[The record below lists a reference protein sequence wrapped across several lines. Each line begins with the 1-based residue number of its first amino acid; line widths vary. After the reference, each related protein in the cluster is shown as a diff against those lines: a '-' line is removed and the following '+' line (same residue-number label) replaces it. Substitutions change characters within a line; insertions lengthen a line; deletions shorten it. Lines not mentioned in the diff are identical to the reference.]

1 MELYNMQG
9 IAHRIKKLKQEQDTV
24 ILAHYYVDGAVQEIA
39 DYVGDSYYLS
49 KMAAESPCKTIL
61 FCGVEFMGESA
72 KILSPQKTV
81 IMADVEA
88 DCPMAHMVTPQD
100 VQKVKAEYD
109 DLAVVCYIN
118 STAEIKAYSD
128 VCVTSSNAEKI
139 VKALPQKHIFFIP
152 DGNLGRN
159 IAVNMPEKHFIFHT
173 GYCHVHQDITA
184 QHVLDAL
191 ALHPQAKVLVHP
203 ECTPEVVALADYAG
217 STSGMI
223 AYATQSQSNVFIVCT
238 EVGMFYNLQKENPN
252 KKFYAAKENQICE
265 DMKKITLE
273 KVELALTQ
281 GKPLEMDRDL
291 MKKAEGALV
300 QMHKIAQ

>member
-1 MELYNMQG
+1 MQG
-9 IAHRIKKLKQEQDTV
+9 IKNRIQKLKQEHDAV

-72 KILSPQKTV
+72 KILSPEKTV

-88 DCPMAHMVTPQD
+88 DCPMAHMVTPED
-100 VQKVKAEYD
+100 VKKVRAEYD

-128 VCVTSSNAEKI
+128 VVVTSSNAEKI
-139 VKALPQKHIFFIP
+139 VKAMPQKHIFFIP

-159 IAVNMPEKHFIFHT
+159 IAANMPEKHFIFHN
-173 GYCHVHQDITA
+173 GYCPVHQEITA

-191 ALHPQAKVLVHP
+191 ALHPQASVLVHP

-217 STSGMI
+217 STSGI
-223 AYATQSQSNVFIVCT
+223 IEYATKSDAKEFIVCT
-238 EVGMFYNLQKENPN
+238 EVGVFYNLQKENPD
-252 KKFYAAKENQICE
+252 KQFFAVKEHQICD

-281 GKPLEMDRDL
+281 GKPLEMNADL
-291 MKKAEGALV
+291 MKKAKGALL
-300 QMHKIAQ
+300 QMHQIAQ